1 MGCNLLGSGCVDV
14 VVRDEEVSCFQLIK
28 SRKMKR
34 IHLEGRE
41 PCPLLPAV
49 EGVWTARMMEAYRGR
64 HDVLFYEAA
73 LGYAQSLWME
83 GKPAQALLQM
93 NKAMMA
99 DLRGGADGPEDADG
113 RTSGWMLPYA
123 AKLWVMR
130 MSPADEFMG
139 NPVRH
144 YQHLATRM
152 SGVRSELRA
161 LRAWACFHLAE
172 SHLPTGSHPRDE
184 RQIVEEAVQVPPWQR
199 VAAGLDRV
207 GLSGERKMVERCF

>member
-1 MGCNLLGSGCVDV
+1 MERDLLGSGSLGL
-14 VVRDEEVSCFQLIK
+14 VVRAAAVNGDRIMARVHLMG
-28 SRKMKR
+28 RKA
-34 IHLEGRE
+34 
-41 PCPLLPAV
+41 CPLLPAV
-49 EGVWTARMMEAYRGR
+49 DGLWTARMMEPHRGR

-73 LGYAQSLWME
+73 LGYAQSLWLE

-99 DLRGGADGPEDADG
+99 DLRGGADGPEDVDG
-113 RTSGWMLPYA
+113 RSSEWMLPYA

-130 MSPADEFMG
+130 MTPEDEFMG

-172 SHLPTGSHPRDE
+172 KHLPTAEHPRDE
-184 RQIVEEAVQVPPWQR
+184 RQIMREGVLVPDWEE
-199 VAAGLDRV
+199 VAGGLDRL
-207 GLSGERKMVERCF
+207 GLAGERGMVEKCF